1 MEHQTSHIFQITLSH
16 NISVFGKFHQ
26 TNTFF
31 KLFVSVFLSLGNFIR
46 LVTLFVISLNCSQFM
61 WESFGM
67 ATFSCFPLQVHGEFH
82 EYGGKGLQLDQW
94 APPFC
99 SHWPTTSPPL
109 IFPGWFCD
117 GIEVHP
123 VWESLL
129 VGADCQS
136 WSLICIVLYSEL
148 VGRDMSTHSMW
159 EKYGYH
165 IKLVTFFKLLTVISV
180 FRSLGNFIRLVT
192 LFIISLNCS
201 QFMWESLGMATFS
214 CFLL

>member
-1 MEHQTSHIFQITLSH
+1 M
-16 NISVFGKFHQ
+16 
-26 TNTFF
+26 
-31 KLFVSVFLSLGNFIR
+31 
-46 LVTLFVISLNCSQFM
+46 
-61 WESFGM
+61 
-67 ATFSCFPLQVHGEFH
+67 
-82 EYGGKGLQLDQW
+82 
-94 APPFC
+94 
-99 SHWPTTSPPL
+99 SPPL

-123 VWESLL
+123 VWKSLL

-165 IKLVTFFKLLTVISV
+165 IKLVTFFKLLHKLFRCLGNFIRLFTFFKLFVSIFWSLGNFIRLLTLVLVRLVTLFIISV
-180 FRSLGNFIRLVT
+180 FWSLGNFIRLVT

-214 CFLL
+214 CFLLQVHGKFHEYGGKGLQLDQWALPFCSHWLTTSPPLIFPEWFGNGTSN